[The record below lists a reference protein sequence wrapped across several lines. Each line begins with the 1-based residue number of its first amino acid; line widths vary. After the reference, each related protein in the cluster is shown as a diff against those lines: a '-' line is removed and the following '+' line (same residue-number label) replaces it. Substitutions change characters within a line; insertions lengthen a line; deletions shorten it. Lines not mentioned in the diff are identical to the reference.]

1 MLRSKVWHMK
11 RLRLSSEQTSALCVT
26 GVLRCARCKVRCA
39 LCKVVYVE
47 MCKVAERNRR
57 YDPDVP
63 GPGGCIS

>member
-1 MLRSKVWHMK
+1 M
-11 RLRLSSEQTSALCVT
+11 SEQTSALCDT
-26 GVLRCARCKVRCA
+26 GCVEMCKVRCA

>member
-1 MLRSKVWHMK
+1 MS
-11 RLRLSSEQTSALCVT
+11 RLVHCATQ

-63 GPGGCIS
+63 GLGGCIS

>member
-1 MLRSKVWHMK
+1 M
-11 RLRLSSEQTSALCVT
+11 
-26 GVLRCARCKVRCA
+26 LRCARCKVRCA